1 MILANRTMA
10 ESTGAILNQLMP
22 VAFVPTWFAMDRKE
36 AHELLRQQLD
46 RHRARSHRELQSL
59 IAEPEVVELVGPSG
73 TRFCIEV
80 LAVWDSQVGGDI
92 RVIGSIDDGGWRAFK
107 PLSDDFIMRPDGTLV

>member
-22 VAFVPTWFAMDRKE
+22 VAFVRTWFAMDRKE

-92 RVIGSIDDGGWRAFK
+92 RVIEQPGDGHRRRRGA
-107 PLSDDFIMRPDGTLV
+107 

>member
-1 MILANRTMA
+1 MA
-10 ESTGAILNQLMP
+10 GLPGAIPSQLMT
-22 VAFVPTWFAMDRKE
+22 AGSVPTWSAMERNE

-46 RHRARSHRELQSL
+46 RHRTRSHRELQSL
-59 IAEPEVVELVGPSG
+59 IAEPEVIELVGPSG

-107 PLSDDFIMRPDGTLV
+107 PLTDDFIMRPDGTLVEE

>member
-1 MILANRTMA
+1 
-10 ESTGAILNQLMP
+10 
-22 VAFVPTWFAMDRKE
+22 MDRNE
-36 AHELLRQQLD
+36 ALGLLRQQLD
-46 RHRARSHRELQSL
+46 RHRTRSHRELQSL

-92 RVIGSIDDGGWRAFK
+92 RVIGAIDDGGWRAFS
-107 PLSDDFIMRPDGTLV
+107 PLSDDFIMHPDGTLIGE

>member
-1 MILANRTMA
+1 
-10 ESTGAILNQLMP
+10 
-22 VAFVPTWFAMDRKE
+22 MDRNE
-36 AHELLRQQLD
+36 ALGLLRQQLE
-46 RHRARSHRELQSL
+46 RHRTRSHRELQSL

-92 RVIGSIDDGGWRAFK
+92 RVIGAIDDGGWRAFS
-107 PLSDDFIMRPDGTLV
+107 PLSDDFIMRPDGTLIGE

>member
-1 MILANRTMA
+1 
-10 ESTGAILNQLMP
+10 
-22 VAFVPTWFAMDRKE
+22 MDRNE

-46 RHRARSHRELQSL
+46 RHRTRSHRELRSL
-59 IAEPEVVELVGPSG
+59 IAEPEVVELAGPSG

-80 LAVWDSQVGGDI
+80 LAVWDSQIGGDI